1 MGILYRKRIIKSRS
15 SKTANIFEKLFDTVD
30 FEHIQYSSP
39 KDYVKQYW
47 DKYLSEG
54 KYDNT
59 VNGNFFELI
68 IHTLLYREGLV
79 PFYTQA
85 KVAFVPNVKFDTILY
100 TIARPINLSLKTS
113 LRERYKQADLEAIAL
128 QHVHR
133 RAESY
138 LLTLDSNEAELC
150 KIKIKSGDII
160 GLNKIIDCNTS
171 DIDNLIAELHQL
183 KSELAEAQS
192 IKVVTGNMVK

>member
-1 MGILYRKRIIKSRS
+1 MGILYSKKIIKTKQT
-15 SKTANIFEKLFDTVD
+15 KTASVFESLFDTID
-30 FEHIQYSSP
+30 FEHVQYSSP
-39 KDYVKQYW
+39 KDYIRQYW
-47 DKYLSEG
+47 NKFLSTG
-54 KYDNT
+54 KHSNT
-59 VNGNFFELI
+59 VNGNLFELI

-79 PFYTQA
+79 PFYAQA

-100 TIARPINLSLKTS
+100 TPARPISLSLKTS

-138 LLTLDSNEAELC
+138 LLTLDPNEAELC
-150 KIKIKSGDII
+150 KAKIKSGDII
-160 GLNKIIDCNTS
+160 GLNKIIDCNTT
-171 DIDNLIAELHQL
+171 DIDNLIAELHQI

-192 IKVVTGNMVK
+192 IKVVSGNLIK

>member
-1 MGILYRKRIIKSRS
+1 MGILYSKHIIKSRY
-15 SKTANIFEKLFDTVD
+15 SKTASVFESLFDEVD

-39 KDYVKQYW
+39 QDYIAQYW
-47 DKYLSEG
+47 DKYLSTG
-54 KYDNT
+54 KHSNT
-59 VNGNFFELI
+59 INGNFFEMV
-68 IHTLLYREGLV
+68 IHTLLYREGLI
-79 PFYTQA
+79 PFYAQA

-100 TIARPINLSLKTS
+100 TPARPISLSLKTS

-138 LLTLDSNEAELC
+138 LLTLDPNEAELC
-150 KIKIKSGDII
+150 KAKIKDGGII
-160 GLNKIIDCNTS
+160 GLNKIIDCSTS
-171 DIDNLIAELHQL
+171 DIDNLIAELHQI

-192 IKVVTGNMVK
+192 IKVVTGNLIK